1 MRCNVERVVVFI
13 NALFS
18 VIFLIHISAIGY
30 NILYP
35 DVPEIIVSKKNL
47 NEIEFPMTFR
57 ICAFDLYDTDSKYK
71 LFGYESY
78 KGFFRGMSMFNDTLY
93 GWAGHDQNG
102 SVLGSVEGDFL
113 KDKFLL
119 ILESIYRCSFWGF
132 FQLDRDS
139 LPNKYLYWKTESI

>member
-1 MRCNVERVVVFI
+1 MFFDDKKAVVFFNI
-13 NALFS
+13 FFS
-18 VIFLIHISAIGY
+18 IIFLIHISSIGY

-35 DVPEIIVSKKNL
+35 EVPEIVVYKRNL
-47 NEIEFPMTFR
+47 KEIDFPMSFR
-57 ICAFDLYDTDSKYK
+57 ICVHELNDTRSRYQR
-71 LFGYESY
+71 FGYKNY
-78 KGFFRGMSMFNDTLY
+78 DDFFRGKSMFNGSLY